1 MQFHYKQRS
10 NVVELMHRIIAFTT
24 ISAEERDKATE
35 QLPKVL
41 AVQAAEAKLFGQAAR
56 SDSALPSS
64 ASPHRTRQQTS
75 SRTRGSDVEM
85 TGPDGRYRGASPMR
99 TDERRASPS
108 SAPAQARLRVDRGL
122 AGSSSSS
129 SEGETEEERVRL
141 STVRRRSE
149 QPDGE
154 LLDLPRP
161 RTRNRVRYGA
171 EADSKLSPIMPS
183 PNPSVASSQ
192 ATVTRP
198 RSRRTYAGSI
208 ASGRSVGSG
217 GRPRSAGGLSVASSG
232 ASVRSIPT
240 SLKPSSSRHHFR
252 TPSSE
257 FAFNIPISAQVSPQ
271 SPAGAVPAS
280 QKSTDTT
287 TELEYLRAS
296 APSSF
301 PVAHMDVC
309 PPQESPIAQ
318 SVAQQSQPQQQASA
332 QPRTVPAPAP
342 SRRADY
348 EPWASPSQLSPM
360 LPASSSPSLAAG
372 GHGAAGL
379 FANFEGFTLR
389 PPTRDA
395 AAVHRQADDED
406 VAPKPGVARG
416 PRRSSRATH
425 PHSHTTGTRE
435 NLQPHKPERAFS
447 YEPPILLAMQ
457 STDADPA
464 ADKDPRIA
472 HIHQGPPL
480 SPYSSRS
487 TEASFCSA
495 ASSPAAAALAPGVA
509 PPYAAHISGGIGP
522 SPIAAHG
529 HYATGVSTPEVVR
542 GTTKTIGLG
551 DANALVSPG
560 ANPHPSAKMARTP
573 SAASTTSLLEASPP
587 PNAMRRKSG
596 TLSLGFSFFRR
607 SSKA

>member
-1 MQFHYKQRS
+1 M
-10 NVVELMHRIIAFTT
+10 
-24 ISAEERDKATE
+24 

-41 AVQAAEAKLFGQAAR
+41 AVQAAEAKLFGQAGHPE
-56 SDSALPSS
+56 SAPSPS
-64 ASPHRTRQQTS
+64 VSPHRTRQQTS
-75 SRTRGSDVEM
+75 SRTRGGSDVEM
-85 TGPDGRYRGASPMR
+85 TGPDRRYRGASPMR
-99 TDERRASPS
+99 TEERRASPS
-108 SAPAQARLRVDRGL
+108 SAPPQTRLRVDRGL
-122 AGSSSSS
+122 VGSSSSS
-129 SEGETEEERVRL
+129 SENETEEERVRT
-141 STVRRRSE
+141 STIRRRSE

-171 EADSKLSPIMPS
+171 EADGKLSPVMPS
-183 PNPSVASSQ
+183 PNPSLASSQ

-217 GRPRSAGGLSVASSG
+217 GRPRSAGGLSVTSSG
-232 ASVRSIPT
+232 ASARSVAT

-271 SPAGAVPAS
+271 SPAGAVSAS
-280 QKSTDTT
+280 RASTDTT

-296 APSSF
+296 ASSSS
-301 PVAHMDVC
+301 PVASMDV
-309 PPQESPIAQ
+309 
-318 SVAQQSQPQQQASA
+318 SQPQDSPFTQAAAEQSHPPQQASV
-332 QPRTVPAPAP
+332 QPRTTAAPAP
-342 SRRADY
+342 PRRADY
-348 EPWASPSQLSPM
+348 EMWASPSQLSPM

-372 GHGAAGL
+372 GLGAAGL

-395 AAVHRQADDED
+395 AAINRQADDED
-406 VAPKPGVARG
+406 VAPKPGVARSS
-416 PRRSSRATH
+416 RRSSRAAHH
-425 PHSHTTGTRE
+425 PHPHLSG
-435 NLQPHKPERAFS
+435 LQKPERAFS
-447 YEPPILLAMQ
+447 YEPPILLTMQ

-464 ADKDPRIA
+464 ADKNQSLA
-472 HIHQGPPL
+472 HVHQGPPL

-495 ASSPAAAALAPGVA
+495 ASSPAASHPVNGPA
-509 PPYAAHISGGIGP
+509 PPYPAHISAGTGP
-522 SPIAAHG
+522 SPMSAHG
-529 HYATGVSTPEVVR
+529 NFATGVSSPEAIR
-542 GTTKTIGLG
+542 GATRLAGLG

-560 ANPHPSAKMARTP
+560 APPHPSAKMARTP
-573 SAASTTSLLEASPP
+573 SAASTTSFLEASPP
-587 PNAMRRKSG
+587 ANAMRRKSG